1 MSRYTKTK
9 YMSAL
14 SDISQRQEFNARAF
28 VLQYRVGSN
37 VVTALHELGLV
48 TKVSQGQ
55 YKWIAN
61 RPPNVADVR
70 LIQKKLKERRLL
82 LEANKTGQLTINS
95 IKNPEHKAR
104 VQSIIDEAKRIVSE
118 RPQPVVHQVECDTS
132 NSKMLL
138 IMAMGLVIGFLIA
151 TAIWK

>member
-28 VLQYRVGSN
+28 VLQYRVGSG
-37 VVTALHELGLV
+37 VVTALHDLGLI

-61 RPPNVADVR
+61 RPPHVADVK

-82 LEANKTGQLTINS
+82 LEASKTGQLTINP
-95 IKNPEHKAR
+95 IKRA
-104 VQSIIDEAKRIVSE
+104 E
-118 RPQPVVHQVECDTS
+118 RPQPVPVVDEPDYDKS

-138 IMAMGLVIGFLIA
+138 IMAVGLVIGFLIA